1 MPFEE
6 MIQLL
11 ILILF
16 TLSFI
21 YLVAF
26 LLNKTL
32 KNQRKIERKIKRI
45 LNIPEHPLEIFINQE
60 QIDNDDQN
68 EIKREETRVLI
79 NT

>member
-1 MPFEE
+1 

>member
-32 KNQRKIERKIKRI
+32 KNQRKIERKIKKI

-60 QIDNDDQN
+60 QIDDDDQN

>member
-1 MPFEE
+1 

-32 KNQRKIERKIKRI
+32 KNQRKIERKIKKI

-60 QIDNDDQN
+60 QIDDDDQN